1 MRKTMLMLLLVS
13 SAIQITLGQTNTIA
27 GSVKN
32 AKGTPLRFVFVADPQ
47 YKNGA
52 YSDSLG
58 NFTIA
63 VYPDSKLEFQ
73 LPGFKDTTMAVDKAG
88 ADMQVTLLGEG
99 ANGSSGSVGTS
110 SGAASSDGLTSNQV
124 AGESNSMGGY
134 LKPSHEKGNT
144 RGSQYMFIT
153 FTHGYLIN
161 SSGDLVQKPN
171 YLFDYDKMDGGLL
184 LTKDNQHI
192 NAVSWDQTNSFV
204 LFNNAGERFEFEKVP
219 SIDKSHYVQVLA
231 SGKKY
236 KIYKLIK
243 TKFVKSDYVNNG
255 VTAHGNDYD
264 EYVDDADYYVLDVQS
279 SQVQPLT
286 LKKKSIK
293 ADFAKD
299 ADKVNKYLSDNSGDI
314 DDAYLSKLGAFMNN

>member
-1 MRKTMLMLLLVS
+1 MKSTFLILLLIV
-13 SAIQITLGQTNTIA
+13 ITTAVTTAQNNTVA
-27 GSVKN
+27 GSVKD
-32 AKGTPLRFVFVADPQ
+32 AKGTPLRFVFVADAQ

-63 VYPDSKLEFQ
+63 VHPDSKLEFQ
-73 LPGFKDTTMAVDKAG
+73 LPGYKDTAMAVDKAG
-88 ADMQVTLLGEG
+88 ADMQVTLLGAG

-110 SGAASSDGLTSNQV
+110 SGAVSSQSLTTNEV
-124 AGESNSMGGY
+124 AVESNSMGGY
-134 LKPSHEKGNT
+134 LKPAHEKGNT
-144 RGSQYMFIT
+144 RGSQYTFIT
-153 FTHGYLIN
+153 FTHGYIIN
-161 SSGDLVQKPN
+161 SSGELVQKPN
-171 YLFDYDKMDGGLL
+171 YLFDYDKMGGILL

-204 LFNNAGERFEFEKVP
+204 LFSNAGERFEFEKVP
-219 SIDKSHYVQVLA
+219 AIDKSHYVQVLA

-236 KIYKLIK
+236 KVYKLIK
-243 TKFVKSDYVNNG
+243 TRFVKSDYVNNG

-279 SQVQPLT
+279 NQLQPLS
-286 LKKKSIK
+286 LKKKSLK

-314 DDAYLSKLGAFMNN
+314 DDAYLGKLGAFMNN